1 MDQTETTKKEL
12 ELELQKVKQQ
22 VEELREHNLHL
33 LSGKCAVV

>member
-22 VEELREHNLHL
+22 VEELREQNLHL